1 MQMRHKCFAISV
13 LVTIVALLA
22 IGGGILIFGSRT
34 APATP
39 EPTPGASSEP
49 SDADAEP
56 VPTEASAPVVRFE
69 GRYVDVHAHIG
80 PKNMPLEEIV
90 RNMDLEGIDTM
101 VVMMTPTAI
110 AQGMPTSDSGIPNAA
125 EQYPGRFIS
134 LYGGEAIT
142 LLDAVVARGSF
153 TKAEQKQYVAL
164 LEEAMA
170 SDKYSGFGE
179 IALRHVLPKPGEG
192 ADVTVPGDH
201 PWMLIM
207 SDIAAKYDVPIDV
220 HMDIEAG
227 ANGIAGL
234 ETLLDHNKKTTI
246 VWSHTAWSRTDYES
260 FPIVEL
266 RRLLE
271 THPNLYSSIKI
282 QTETAFMDPNK
293 KIKPE
298 WLALFEDYSG
308 RFLVGSDIKPG
319 LAEDEFRFVER
330 HRKFLEQLPPEI
342 VKAFERDNAIEVF
355 KIG

>member
-1 MQMRHKCFAISV
+1 MQTRHKRLAISV
-13 LVTIVALLA
+13 LVAIVALLA
-22 IGGGILIFGSRT
+22 IGGGILAYANR
-34 APATP
+34 AEPAANGQTP
-39 EPTPGASSEP
+39 LIPSGQSDPVAEP
-49 SDADAEP
+49 SATQP
-56 VPTEASAPVVRFE
+56 PTAAIQFE
-69 GRYVDVHAHIG
+69 GRFIDVHAHIG
-80 PKNMPLEEIV
+80 PKGMPLEEIV
-90 RNMDLEGIDTM
+90 QNMDREGIDTM
-101 VVMMTPTAI
+101 IVMMTPTAI
-110 AQGMPTSDSGIPNAA
+110 AQGTPPSDSGIPDAA
-125 EQYPGRFIS
+125 AQYPGRFIS

-170 SDKYSGFGE
+170 SGKYSGFGE
-179 IALRHVLPKPGEG
+179 IALRHVLPNPNEG

-234 ETLLDHNKKTTI
+234 ETLLNHNKKTKI
-246 VWSHTAWSRTDYES
+246 IWSHTAWSRTDYQS
-260 FPIVEL
+260 FPIDEL

-271 THPNLYSSIKI
+271 AHPNLYSSIKI
-282 QTETAFMDPNK
+282 QTETAFMDQNK
-293 KIKPE
+293 KIRPE
-298 WLALFEDYSG
+298 WMALFEDYSE
-308 RFLVGSDIKPG
+308 RFMVGTDIKPG
-319 LAEDEFRFVER
+319 LAPDEFRFVER

-342 VKAFERDNAIEVF
+342 LKAFERDNAIEVF

>member
-1 MQMRHKCFAISV
+1 MQMRHKRFAISV

-22 IGGGILIFGSRT
+22 IGGGIFIFGSRT
-34 APATP
+34 APVTP
-39 EPTPGASSEP
+39 EPSAGTPGASG
-49 SDADAEP
+49 DAQAEP
-56 VPTEASAPVVRFE
+56 LPTQSPASAVRFE
-69 GRYVDVHAHIG
+69 GRFIDVHAHIG
-80 PKNMPLEEIV
+80 PKGMPLEEIV
-90 RNMDLEGIDTM
+90 QNMDREGIDTM
-101 VVMMTPTAI
+101 IVMMTPTAI
-110 AQGMPTSDSGIPNAA
+110 AQGMPPSDSGIPDAA

-164 LEEAMA
+164 LEEAMQ
-170 SDKYSGFGE
+170 SGKYSGFGE

-201 PWMLIM
+201 PWLLIM
-207 SDIAAKYDVPIDV
+207 SDIAAKYDVPIDI

-234 ETLLDHNKKTTI
+234 EKLLEHNRETKI
-246 VWSHTAWSRTDYES
+246 IWSHTAWSRTDYQS
-260 FPIVEL
+260 FSIEEL

-282 QTETAFMDPNK
+282 QTETAFMGQDK

-298 WLALFEDYSG
+298 WMTLFEDYSG
-308 RFLVGSDIKPG
+308 RFMVGTDIKPG
-319 LAEDEFRFVER
+319 LVDGEFKFVKA

-342 VKAFERDNAIEVF
+342 LKAFERDNAIEVF
-355 KIG
+355 RIG